1 MIDPRQSTIDII
13 KAKYGPLKSLPERAA
28 ESVLKG
34 AYSSQIEGDVTWESE
49 AELQS
54 LAALLASLEAVQNP
68 YERQR
73 MLREW
78 CKA

>member
-49 AELQS
+49 AEPQS